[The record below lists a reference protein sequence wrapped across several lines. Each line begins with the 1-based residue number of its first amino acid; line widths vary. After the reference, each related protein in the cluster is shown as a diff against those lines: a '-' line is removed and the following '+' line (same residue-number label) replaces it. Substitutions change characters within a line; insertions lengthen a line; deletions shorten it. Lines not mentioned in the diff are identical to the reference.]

1 MNHFG
6 KSLAKTSPT
15 GTVIKALLNVNF
27 FCETRKKCIG
37 NCSTANVLCKQLRTG
52 WCRSKIVEN
61 YGTIRETA
69 EKTLGRNPR
78 DNPGLDDKT
87 AEKLPRLKEVD
98 TIPDESFFLRFY
110 S

>member
-1 MNHFG
+1 MEQFE
-6 KSLAKTSPT
+6 K
-15 GTVIKALLNVNF
+15 LL
-27 FCETRKKCIG
+27 K
-37 NCSTANVLCKQLRTG
+37 
-52 WCRSKIVEN
+52 
-61 YGTIRETA
+61 
-69 EKTLGRNPR
+69 KTLGRNPR